1 MGISNAKTFKWLE
14 WLGKKKSKSDSPIS
28 TASKTE
34 KWGMRPKITGANIPA
49 SKKNNKKVWRV
60 QKLKETTTET
70 LWNAEENV
78 QKWANEK
85 QNSKSSSKVKMKRQK
100 KKLDWNPFGY
110 EWNAKWL

>member
-1 MGISNAKTFKWLE
+1 
-14 WLGKKKSKSDSPIS
+14 
-28 TASKTE
+28 
-34 KWGMRPKITGANIPA
+34 MRPKITGANIPA

-100 KKLDWNPFGY
+100 KKIRLESVRVWVERQVALAPRRRWRRRGVQ
-110 EWNAKWL
+110 WGGPK